1 VNSEDS
7 PVVFI
12 VADDAST
19 RRSIED
25 LSSSVALESKTF
37 GTPREFLDSKRRDCH
52 GCMILDIRLPGMSG
66 LDFQRELKSGS
77 NASVACRSQVL
88 TLTR

>member
-25 LSSSVALESKTF
+25 LLSSVALESKTF
-37 GTPREFLDSKRRDCH
+37 GTPREFLDSKRND
-52 GCMILDIRLPGMSG
+52 GIVNLI
-66 LDFQRELKSGS
+66 EEE
-77 NASVACRSQVL
+77 
-88 TLTR
+88 TE